1 MNFPFS
7 QVKVGLYLSHA
18 QLLERTDENGTQDL
32 QKGWFYAPTQVV
44 LLFVEDALCWE
55 C

>member
-32 QKGWFYAPTQVV
+32 QKGWFLRSYSGCP
-44 LLFVEDALCWE
+44 FVC
-55 C
+55 